1 MTHCDPYP
9 AECEVNADCPPGK
22 FCRYE
27 YHCEPPATL
36 PMCAPDPP
44 PGYATSFVLSGG
56 LAAPPVV
63 TEAGPGRIALLDA
76 GTNEVQ
82 VWTLD
87 VATETAALDQTIA
100 VPPETFWILGGELTG
115 DGIVDLLLAQG
126 GANPGVRLLQGEV
139 GGGFTPLPSALPID
153 GIDDAGADLVGVAL
167 DIAPQTAG
175 EEIFLGVPDSL
186 LRTVISASSGTFA
199 SLWTSSDP
207 QPMGASATLGRRTEN
222 GPIDLLY
229 VTAVPDA
236 LWRYHGYGDGTF
248 GAVGV
253 ETDDGLDGE
262 GKRALTGV
270 QIPSAGPW
278 VVEALTIHGTPAVS
292 IVGGVVQPRIVP
304 GPDAASD
311 PRVVG
316 LDGDDA
322 EPARVAVFGSG
333 GLPLSILQ
341 IDSNI
346 PPRFDCLEGTLAD
359 LDTVHAAAAV
369 DADGNGA
376 ARDLAVVRA
385 VPNGYEIVVVPR

>member
-1 MTHCDPYP
+1 
-9 AECEVNADCPPGK
+9 
-22 FCRYE
+22 
-27 YHCEPPATL
+27 
-36 PMCAPDPP
+36 MCAPDPA
-44 PGYATSFVLSGG
+44 PGYATFFVLSGG

-76 GTNEVQ
+76 GANEVQ
-82 VWTLD
+82 IWTLD
-87 VATETAALDQTIA
+87 VGSETAALDQTIA
-100 VPPETFWILGGELTG
+100 VPPETFWILGGKLTG

-139 GGGFTPLPSALPID
+139 GGGFTPLPSTLPID
-153 GIDDAGADLVGVAL
+153 GIDGAGADLVGVAL
-167 DIAPQTAG
+167 DVAPQTAG
-175 EEIFLGVPDSL
+175 EEVFLGVPDSL

-270 QIPSAGPW
+270 QIPSDGPW
-278 VVEALTIHGTPAVS
+278 IVEALTIQGTPAVS
-292 IVGGVVQPRIVP
+292 IVGAGVLPRIVP
-304 GPDAASD
+304 GPDSASD

-333 GLPLSILQ
+333 GLPLSVLQ
-341 IDSNI
+341 IDLNV
-346 PPRFDCLEGTLAD
+346 PPRFDCLERTLAD
-359 LDTVHAAAAV
+359 LDTVHGAVAV
-369 DADGNGA
+369 DANGDGDT
-376 ARDLAVVRA
+376 RDLAVVRT
-385 VPNGYEIVVVPR
+385 VPDGYEVVVVPR